1 MTVQERLEK
10 YNQEAVDALFET
22 QERKENFEGF
32 TSIIDNTIQ
41 NKMENNKNSQY
52 LKLIKTQ
59 EQIIKELKET
69 NWSYFLA
76 GMSVGVLATYL
87 IIFLTTIIVK

>member
-1 MTVQERLEK
+1 MTVEERLK
-10 YNQEAVDALFET
+10 KHNQEAVDALFEP

-32 TSIIDNTIQ
+32 ISIIDNTTR

-52 LKLIKTQ
+52 LKLIKAQ

-69 NWSYFLA
+69 NWLYFLG
-76 GMSVGVLATYL
+76 GMSAG
-87 IIFLTTIIVK
+87 IFLANLVFLVNAITK

>member
-1 MTVQERLEK
+1 MTVQDRLKK
-10 YNQEAVDALFET
+10 YNQEAVDALFEP

-32 TSIIDNTIQ
+32 TSIIDNTKQ
-41 NKMENNKNSQY
+41 NKMENKNSQY

-69 NWSYFLA
+69 NW
-76 GMSVGVLATYL
+76 T
-87 IIFLTTIIVK
+87 

>member
-1 MTVQERLEK
+1 MVNRLKK
-10 YNQEAVDALFET
+10 YNQEAVNALFEP

-32 TSIIDNTIQ
+32 TSIIDNTKQ

-69 NWSYFLA
+69 NWSYFLGGMAA
-76 GMSVGVLATYL
+76 GILLANL
-87 IIFLTTIIVK
+87 IFLVTTITK

>member
-1 MTVQERLEK
+1 MVNRLKK
-10 YNQEAVDALFET
+10 YNQEAVDALFEP

-32 TSIIDNTIQ
+32 TSIIDNTKQ
-41 NKMENNKNSQY
+41 NKMENKNSQY

-69 NWSYFLA
+69 NWSYFLGGMAA
-76 GMSVGVLATYL
+76 GILLANL
-87 IIFLTTIIVK
+87 IFLVTTITK

>member
-1 MTVQERLEK
+1 
-10 YNQEAVDALFET
+10 
-22 QERKENFEGF
+22 
-32 TSIIDNTIQ
+32 
-41 NKMENNKNSQY
+41 MENKNNQY

-69 NWSYFLA
+69 NWMYFLE

>member
-1 MTVQERLEK
+1 
-10 YNQEAVDALFET
+10 
-22 QERKENFEGF
+22 
-32 TSIIDNTIQ
+32 
-41 NKMENNKNSQY
+41 MENKNSQY

-69 NWSYFLA
+69 NWTYFLG
-76 GMSVGVLATYL
+76 GMSAGVIITYL

>member
-1 MTVQERLEK
+1 MTVEDRLKK
-10 YNQEAVDALFET
+10 YNQEAIDNLFEP

-32 TSIIDNTIQ
+32 ISIIDNTIQ
-41 NKMENNKNSQY
+41 DKMENKNSQY
-52 LKLIKTQ
+52 LKLIRTQ

-69 NWSYFLA
+69 NWMYFLA
-76 GMSVGVLATYL
+76 GMSAGVLLTYL

>member
-1 MTVQERLEK
+1 MTVEDRLKK
-10 YNQEAVDALFET
+10 YNQESIDNLFEP

-32 TSIIDNTIQ
+32 ISIIDNTIQ
-41 NKMENNKNSQY
+41 DKMENKNSQY
-52 LKLIKTQ
+52 LKLIRTQ

-69 NWSYFLA
+69 NWMYFLG
-76 GMSVGVLATYL
+76 GMSAGVLLTYL

>member
-1 MTVQERLEK
+1 MVNRLKK
-10 YNQEAVDALFET
+10 YNQEAVDALFEP

-32 TSIIDNTIQ
+32 ISIIDNTKQ
-41 NKMENNKNSQY
+41 NKMENKNSQY

-69 NWSYFLA
+69 NWMYFLA
-76 GMSVGVLATYL
+76 GMSAGVLATYL
-87 IIFLTTIIVK
+87 IIFLTTIMVK

>member
-1 MTVQERLEK
+1 MTVEDRLKK
-10 YNQEAVDALFET
+10 YNQEAIDNLFDPQLKTE
-22 QERKENFEGF
+22 KFEGF
-32 TSIIDNTIQ
+32 ISIIDNTIQ
-41 NKMENNKNSQY
+41 NKMENKNSQY
-52 LKLIKTQ
+52 LKLIRTQ

-69 NWSYFLA
+69 NWMYFLA

>member
-1 MTVQERLEK
+1 MVNRLKK
-10 YNQEAVDALFET
+10 YNQEAVNALFEP

-32 TSIIDNTIQ
+32 TSIIDNTKQ
-41 NKMENNKNSQY
+41 NKMENKNSQY

-69 NWSYFLA
+69 NWTYFLG
-76 GMSVGVLATYL
+76 GMSAGILLANL
-87 IIFLTTIIVK
+87 IFLVTTITK